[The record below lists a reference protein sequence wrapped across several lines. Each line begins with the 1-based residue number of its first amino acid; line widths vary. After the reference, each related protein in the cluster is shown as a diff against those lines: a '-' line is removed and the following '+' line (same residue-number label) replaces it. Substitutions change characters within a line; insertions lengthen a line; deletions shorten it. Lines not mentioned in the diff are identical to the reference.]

1 MTIRLK
7 TALFWIVVLSA
18 FAYGLGWQLSRSE
31 FSFDTHAGSPRL
43 SIREKQPPNFSDV
56 DLTLFWQVWDMLD
69 QYYIDK
75 TALDR
80 EKMVEGAISGM
91 VSALGDPYT
100 AFLPPQQN
108 KTAKEELE
116 GSFEGVGIQLGF
128 KEKRLVVIAPLTD
141 MPAFQAGVKAG
152 DYIAKINGKETGAM
166 TLPEAVSAIRGP
178 KGSTVVLTIIRE
190 GEQNP
195 RDFSVIR
202 DTIRIKSV
210 EVTYQ
215 KDIALI
221 KLTRFADGTQE
232 EWNDAVQK
240 LLVQRSKTIV
250 LDVRNNPGG
259 YLDAS
264 VHVAA
269 DFFEDGV
276 VVQKEHSSGKID
288 IRNVKRP
295 GRLRSIPVVVLVNKG
310 SASAA
315 EIVAGAIQDR
325 SRGKLVGEQSFGK
338 GSIQEV
344 RELSKGAGIHITTE
358 KWLLPSGKWINGTG
372 LTPDIVVA
380 AADNEGEDVQLEK
393 AVSLARTLANAEGLL
408 LE

>member
-18 FAYGLGWQLSRSE
+18 FAYGLGWQFSRSE
-31 FSFDTHAGSPRL
+31 FSLDTHAGSPRI

-56 DLTLFWQVWDMLD
+56 DLALFWQVWGMLE

-75 TALDR
+75 KALDR
-80 EKMVEGAISGM
+80 EKMVEGAISGL
-91 VSALGDPYT
+91 VSSLGDPYT
-100 AFLPPQQN
+100 TFLPPQQN

-128 KEKRLVVIAPLTD
+128 KEKRLVVVAPLTD
-141 MPAFQAGVKAG
+141 MPAYHAGVKAG
-152 DYIAKINGKETGAM
+152 DYIVKINGKETNMM

-178 KGSTVVLTIIRE
+178 KGSAVTLTIIRE
-190 GEQNP
+190 GEQNS

-215 KDIALI
+215 KDVAVV
-221 KLTRFADGTQE
+221 KLTRFAEGTQE
-232 EWNDAVQK
+232 EWNDAVIK
-240 LLVQRSKTIV
+240 LLSQRSKAIV

-259 YLDAS
+259 YFDAS
-264 VHVAA
+264 VHIAA

-276 VVQKEHSSGKID
+276 VVQKEHSSGNID
-288 IRNVKRP
+288 IRSVKRP
-295 GRLRSIPVVVLVNKG
+295 GRLRSIPVVVVVNKG

-325 SRGKLVGEQSFGK
+325 SRGTLVGEQSFGK

-358 KWLLPSGKWINGTG
+358 KWLLPSSKWINGTG
-372 LTPDIVVA
+372 LTPDISVA
-380 AADNEGEDVQLEK
+380 SSEKEGEDAQLER
-393 AVSLARTLANAEGLL
+393 AVSEARTLANAEDLSV
-408 LE
+408 E